1 MLLLQVMQVQVQVV
15 DYVVDFICLWPVKIV
30 GAELLAALYKQ
41 AAARR
46 TT

>member
-1 MLLLQVMQVQVQVV
+1 MLLLQVMQVQVV

>member
-1 MLLLQVMQVQVQVV
+1 MLLLPVMQVQVV